1 MADQHTVRAYDK
13 DLDLLER
20 RIAEMGGLAE
30 KMVIEAVDALAS
42 GDAALAQQV
51 VETDPRL
58 DALQREIEE
67 QATLTIARRQPV
79 ANDLREIIGAI
90 RVAGDLE
97 RVGDLAKNI
106 ARRAL
111 KIGLEGRVPHAIV
124 GIKHMNEFATELMK
138 DVLDAY
144 AQRDV
149 ERALDVWERDVE
161 LDALED
167 LVFRDLLTHMME
179 DPRNI
184 TFCAHLLFCSKN
196 IERIGD
202 HATNIAE
209 TVVYLVTGSNLP
221 TGRPHGPAGNGH
233 RDRRDRSGQVN
244 QARKDMVRHGA
255 ASAPRILI
263 VEDESD
269 LSLLLGYN
277 LEAEGY
283 VVENVERGDEAELRL
298 AENAPDLVIL
308 DWMLPGVSGLEIC
321 RRLRAREST
330 RTLPVIMVTA
340 RGEEAERVRGLS
352 VGADDYVVKPFSV
365 PELMARVRALLRRSR
380 PERIAERLYAGRSRS
395 RPGDAAGAARHARH
409 PSRPDR
415 VPAARISSGEAR
427 PGVLARATPGRRVG
441 PGGGDRR
448 THGRRP
454 CRAPAQGALPR
465 PRARPHPNRAR
476 NRLRLRRNLRQTLT
490 SQNSDS
496 GNEGCGCRRRRQ

>member
-1 MADQHTVRAYDK
+1 VADQHTVRAYDK

-30 KMVIEAVDALAS
+30 KMVIDAVDALSS
-42 GDAALAQQV
+42 GDTVLAHQV

-58 DALQREIEE
+58 DLLQREE

-106 ARRAL
+106 AKRAL
-111 KIGLEGRVPHAIV
+111 KIGMEGRAPHAII

-167 LVFRDLLTHMME
+167 SVFRDLLTHMME

-209 TVVYLVTGSNLP
+209 TVVYLVTGSTLP
-221 TGRPHGPAGNGH
+221 TERPRG
-233 RDRRDRSGQVN
+233 
-244 QARKDMVRHGA
+244 RKDSGIEADATGA
-255 ASAPRILI
+255 
-263 VEDESD
+263 
-269 LSLLLGYN
+269 
-277 LEAEGY
+277 
-283 VVENVERGDEAELRL
+283 
-298 AENAPDLVIL
+298 
-308 DWMLPGVSGLEIC
+308 
-321 RRLRAREST
+321 
-330 RTLPVIMVTA
+330 
-340 RGEEAERVRGLS
+340 
-352 VGADDYVVKPFSV
+352 VK
-365 PELMARVRALLRRSR
+365 
-380 PERIAERLYAGRSRS
+380 
-395 RPGDAAGAARHARH
+395 
-409 PSRPDR
+409 
-415 VPAARISSGEAR
+415 
-427 PGVLARATPGRRVG
+427 
-441 PGGGDRR
+441 
-448 THGRRP
+448 
-454 CRAPAQGALPR
+454 
-465 PRARPHPNRAR
+465 
-476 NRLRLRRNLRQTLT
+476 
-490 SQNSDS
+490 
-496 GNEGCGCRRRRQ
+496 